1 MPKIYL
7 IDGMSLVYR
16 AYHVMERANFRNPAG
31 MPTGAIFGFTNI
43 LTSFLEK
50 QNPEYLLVAFD
61 TQEPTFRHIQFENY
75 KANRPEF
82 PEELALQLP
91 KIKKLLDLLGIPRF
105 EKPGFEADDI
115 IGTLAKKF
123 SMLGNEV
130 YCLTSDKDF
139 YQLIDE
145 NIMIIKPKGRN
156 DEEFDIVSFDQ
167 VQEKFGVTP
176 DKVIDVLAIIG
187 DAVDNVPGVKGIG
200 EKTAIPLIQQFHTL
214 ENLYNNLDK
223 IDKASIREKLAQYK
237 NEAFLS
243 KQLVTIDT
251 NMPIDLSIDDLKR
264 KPIDYKELDDFFKE
278 LAFTR
283 IRAFWQ
289 EKARLEGSKNL
300 YENNIK
306 ELPKEISQS
315 TNYIQ
320 INNIQELDN
329 LINELNSTNSF
340 AFEIIY
346 SSNDRQNNEMLALA
360 IAYNKYSAYFI
371 KFSNVKNENQLFSY
385 DTTNVKDNTHLSS
398 EIVLDKL
405 NTIFSNPNIQKIAD
419 NLKYHN
425 FVLKRYGSEIKGN
438 LFDPVIASYLLNPDD
453 NHSIDAISQKWID
466 KDLPVSFNFQ
476 NNNKSN
482 STFIDYNLVCEKT
495 VYLLQLADILESEL
509 DKNNLLKLANEI
521 EFPLISVLTDMEYTG
536 VAIDVKNLRE
546 SSEQIDTDLARL
558 QKEIYRLAG
567 MEFNIDSPKQL
578 GSVLFEKLN
587 LPIIKKTKT
596 GYSTDMGVL
605 TELTGADPIIN
616 LIIDYRQLAKL
627 KSTYIDALPKLVNP
641 QTHKIHT
648 TYNQTIA
655 ATGRLSSTDPNLQ
668 NIPVRSELGREIR
681 KAFVASNP
689 DGLLISADYSQI
701 ELRVMAYFSQDPNLI
716 QAFKEGKDIHAAT
729 AAKLFSIDIG
739 KVDSEMRRTAKTVN
753 FGIMYGLGPYGL
765 SQRLRIPKKDAET
778 IISNYFNQF
787 PNIKKYIDNTIE
799 STRKK
804 GYAETMLGRR
814 RYFTDISSKNSNI
827 RSAAERAAINHPIQ
841 GTAADMIKIAMINIY
856 NELNRLNFK
865 SKMILQIH
873 DELLFDAIVNETEE
887 LKQVINKLMSNA
899 LPLGDIPISVDIGV
913 GKNWFDAH

>member
-1 MPKIYL
+1 
-7 IDGMSLVYR
+7 
-16 AYHVMERANFRNPAG
+16 
-31 MPTGAIFGFTNI
+31 
-43 LTSFLEK
+43 
-50 QNPEYLLVAFD
+50 
-61 TQEPTFRHIQFENY
+61 
-75 KANRPEF
+75 

-123 SMLGNEV
+123 SMSGNEV

-139 YQLIDE
+139 YQLVDE
-145 NIMIIKPKGRN
+145 NIKLIKPSGREGE
-156 DEEFDIVSFDQ
+156 DFDVVSFDQ
-167 VQEKFGVTP
+167 VQDKFGVAP

-187 DAVDNVPGVKGIG
+187 DSVDNVPGVKGIG
-200 EKTAIPLIQQFHTL
+200 EKTAIPLIQQYQTM

-251 NMPIDLSIDDLKR
+251 NVPIEISIDDLKR
-264 KPIDYKELDDFFKE
+264 KPIDYKELDNFFKE

-289 EKARLEGSKNL
+289 EKARLESNENL
-300 YENNIK
+300 FENNIK
-306 ELPKEISQS
+306 EETKEIPHSA
-315 TNYIQ
+315 NYFQ

-329 LINELNSTNSF
+329 LINELNSANSF

-346 SSNDRQNNEMLALA
+346 SSNDRQNNDIIALA
-360 IAYNKYSAYFI
+360 IAYNQNSAYFI
-371 KFSNVKNENQLFSY
+371 KFSNIKNENELFSN
-385 DTTNVKDNTHLSS
+385 DTAKANDKQLSRDY
-398 EIVLDKL
+398 VLNKL
-405 NTIFSNPNIQKIAD
+405 YIIFSNPNIQKIAD

-425 FVLKRYGSEIKGN
+425 FVLKRYGSEVKGK

-453 NHSIDAISQKWID
+453 NHSIDALFQKWID
-466 KDLPVSFNFQ
+466 KELPISFNFQ
-476 NNNKSN
+476 NNNKPN
-482 STFIDYNLVCEKT
+482 STFIDSNLVCEKT
-495 VYLLQLADILESEL
+495 IYLLRLAKILENEL
-509 DKNNLLKLANEI
+509 EKNNLLKLAQEI
-521 EFPLISVLTDMEYTG
+521 EFPLISVLADMEYTG

-546 SSEQIDTDLARL
+546 SSEQINAEITRL

-596 GYSTDMGVL
+596 GYSTDMQVL
-605 TELTGADPIIN
+605 TELAAADPIIN

-681 KAFVASNP
+681 KAFVASHS

-729 AAKLFSIDIG
+729 ASKLFSIDID
-739 KVDSEMRRTAKTVN
+739 KVDSEMRRAAKTVN

-778 IISNYFNQF
+778 IISNYFKQF
-787 PNIKKYIDNTIE
+787 PNIKKYIDDTIE

-804 GYAETMLGRR
+804 GYAETLLGRK
-814 RYFTDISSKNSNI
+814 RYFPDISSKNSNI
-827 RSAAERAAINHPIQ
+827 RS
-841 GTAADMIKIAMINIY
+841 
-856 NELNRLNFK
+856 
-865 SKMILQIH
+865 
-873 DELLFDAIVNETEE
+873 
-887 LKQVINKLMSNA
+887 
-899 LPLGDIPISVDIGV
+899 
-913 GKNWFDAH
+913 

>member
-1 MPKIYL
+1 MAKIYL

-31 MPTGAIFGFTNI
+31 EPTGAIFGFTNI

-123 SMLGNEV
+123 SMSGNEV

-139 YQLIDE
+139 YQLVDE
-145 NIMIIKPKGRN
+145 NIKLIKPSGREGE
-156 DEEFDIVSFDQ
+156 DFDVVSFDQ
-167 VQEKFGVTP
+167 VQDKFGVAP

-187 DAVDNVPGVKGIG
+187 DSVDNVPGVKGIG
-200 EKTAIPLIQQFHTL
+200 EKTAIPLIQQYQTM

-251 NMPIDLSIDDLKR
+251 NVPIDISIDDLKR
-264 KPIDYKELDDFFKE
+264 KPIDYKELDNFFKE

-289 EKARLEGSKNL
+289 EKARLESNENL
-300 YENNIK
+300 FENNIK
-306 ELPKEISQS
+306 EETKEIPHSA
-315 TNYIQ
+315 NYFQ

-329 LINELNSTNSF
+329 LINELNSANSF

-346 SSNDRQNNEMLALA
+346 SSNDRQNNDIIALA
-360 IAYNKYSAYFI
+360 IAYNQNSAYFI
-371 KFSNVKNENQLFSY
+371 KFSNIKNENELFSN
-385 DTTNVKDNTHLSS
+385 DTAKANDKQLSRDY
-398 EIVLDKL
+398 VLNKL
-405 NTIFSNPNIQKIAD
+405 YIIFSNPNIQKIAD

-425 FVLKRYGSEIKGN
+425 FVLKRYGSEVKGK

-453 NHSIDAISQKWID
+453 NHSIDALFQKWID
-466 KDLPVSFNFQ
+466 KDLPISFNFQ
-476 NNNKSN
+476 NNNKPN
-482 STFIDYNLVCEKT
+482 STFIDSNLVCEKT
-495 VYLLQLADILESEL
+495 IYLLRLAKILENEL
-509 DKNNLLKLANEI
+509 EKNNLLKLAQEI
-521 EFPLISVLTDMEYTG
+521 EFPLISVLADMEYTG

-546 SSEQIDTDLARL
+546 SSEQINAEITRL

-596 GYSTDMGVL
+596 GYSTDMQVL
-605 TELTGADPIIN
+605 TELAAADPIIN

-681 KAFVASNP
+681 KAFVASHS

-729 AAKLFSIDIG
+729 ASKLFSIDID
-739 KVDSEMRRTAKTVN
+739 KVDSEMRRAAKTVN

-778 IISNYFNQF
+778 IISNYFKQF
-787 PNIKKYIDNTIE
+787 PNIKKYIDDTIE

-804 GYAETMLGRR
+804 GYAETLLGRK
-814 RYFTDISSKNSNI
+814 RYFPDISSKNSNI

-856 NELNRLNFK
+856 NEINRLNFK

-873 DELLFDAIVNETEE
+873 DELLFDAFVNEIEE
-887 LKQVINKLMSNA
+887 LEQIINKLMSTA
-899 LPLGDIPISVDIGV
+899 LPLDDIPVSVEIGV